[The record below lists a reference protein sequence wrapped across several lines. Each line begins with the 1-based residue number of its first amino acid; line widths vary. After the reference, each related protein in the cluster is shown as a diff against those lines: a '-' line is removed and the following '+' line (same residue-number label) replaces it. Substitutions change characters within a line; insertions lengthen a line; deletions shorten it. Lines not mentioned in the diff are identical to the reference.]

1 MSEYP
6 WNEKNNTFTWL
17 SSLYNPFKYV
27 RKIFL
32 TTLLSLW
39 YAHVR
44 LAITPIVHKALKP
57 KGDQKSF
64 RRDLVQ
70 VASMKAHNKV
80 SRPGPSFAILD
91 EVR

>member
-1 MSEYP
+1 MIR
-6 WNEKNNTFTWL
+6 T
-17 SSLYNPFKYV
+17 
-27 RKIFL
+27 R
-32 TTLLSLW
+32 
-39 YAHVR
+39 
-44 LAITPIVHKALKP
+44 AIGDYTNCAQSLKP
-57 KGDQKSF
+57 KGDQKSL